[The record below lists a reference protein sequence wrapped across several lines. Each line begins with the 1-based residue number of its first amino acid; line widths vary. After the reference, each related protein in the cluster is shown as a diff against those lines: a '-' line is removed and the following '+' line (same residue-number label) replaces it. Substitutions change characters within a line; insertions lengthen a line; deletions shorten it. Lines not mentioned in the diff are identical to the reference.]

1 MATIQQILTGQECQ
15 EHVGRRHSSFSKPV
29 LITMGAA
36 REPDQADFD
45 LERFVDMFDEA
56 LTSKDPRVMETLR
69 SLMMIVTLTR
79 PEARDPMS
87 DRNAGPLRRLFDD
100 MHQLHRRVSRMEEE
114 QRDMQNRL
122 TRDQFD
128 KNRVYSWDN
137 QDKYTMAGAGKM
149 AQQIDQDVL
158 DQMRRQQHQ
167 AAMQIV
173 GKVTLGPENKAK
185 GLK

>member
-1 MATIQQILTGQECQ
+1 
-15 EHVGRRHSSFSKPV
+15 
-29 LITMGAA
+29 MGAA
-36 REPDQADFD
+36 READQADFD
-45 LERFVDMFDEA
+45 LDRFVDMFDEA
-56 LTSKDPRVMETLR
+56 LTSQDPRVMETLR

-79 PEARDPMS
+79 PEAKNPMS

-128 KNRVYSWDN
+128 KNRVYNWDN
-137 QDKYTMAGAGKM
+137 QDKYTTLAAAQMATA
-149 AQQIDQDVL
+149 IDEDVL

-167 AAMQIV
+167 VAMRIN
-173 GKVTLGPENKAK
+173 GGLTLGPENKAK